1 MTRSICMKLLE
12 IIFSDMNFEI
22 MYRIFVSDVT
32 IIKFL
37 WSEIPWIH
45 RIMWVL
51 NISRWRHFRSIL
63 VLWDAEK
70 TTEVR
75 FWLELTDK
83 IRIFRFALTECTW
96 RAVQS
101 TLLFNFLTQ
110 KSCKIK
116 ESETWKISS
125 RLIWVRWI
133 RWAQSFF
140 AIKNFVTFPHKSFF
154 VPLYAAYTLTH
165 KKTHLRVGPDT
176 VSGTN

>member
-12 IIFSDMNFEI
+12 NICSNINFEVL
-22 MYRIFVSDVT
+22 YRIFVSDVI
-32 IIKFL
+32 IIKFPL
-37 WSEIPWIH
+37 AEIPWIY
-45 RIMWVL
+45 RIMWKS
-51 NISRWRHFRSIL
+51 NIFRWRHFRSIL

-83 IRIFRFALTECTW
+83 KRIFRFALTECTW

-133 RWAQSFF
+133 RWA
-140 AIKNFVTFPHKSFF
+140 
-154 VPLYAAYTLTH
+154 
-165 KKTHLRVGPDT
+165 
-176 VSGTN
+176 